1 MMRFL
6 PAVLFFAAATT
17 ALAQKATP
25 EQRGSFPVREDY
37 SVMHLT
43 TNIGS
48 FKILNAEGKF
58 DFTLRGSVMI
68 NRYEGKPL
76 IIQGNLQ
83 TQYKGNNRIVVFGTG
98 RIVLEGK
105 WRGMQWFGRDM
116 KAVWY
121 GKGIAR
127 LTGEFDKNL
136 ETGWFWYEDA
146 NDKNAWSGQGSF
158 DIPNP
163 PRKNQTATPRARDE
177 IKSRGKKPG

>member
-1 MMRFL
+1 MRALISFVVAL
-6 PAVLFFAAATT
+6 SASLAFA
-17 ALAQKATP
+17 QPATP
-25 EQRGSFPVREDY
+25 EQRGSFPVRDDF

-48 FKILNAEGKF
+48 FKILNGEGKF

-68 NRYEGKPL
+68 NRYKGKPL

-83 TQYKGNNRIVVFGTG
+83 KQYEGKDRIVLFGTG
-98 RIVLEGK
+98 RVVMEGT

-121 GKGIAR
+121 GKGVAR

-136 ETGWFWYEDA
+136 ETGWYWYNDP

-158 DIPNP
+158 DVPNP
-163 PRKNQTATPRARDE
+163 PRKAQTPVVPRARDE
-177 IKSRGKKPG
+177 IKPGAKKPG